1 MTKPGILSFGI
12 GGAGLVC
19 AALAPLART
28 RQAWLLAWTAL
39 SCFLVAWAYAANRP
53 ELFGKVEGRMD
64 PVRQL
69 VLLPYLVAFR
79 VGCWIIARVRRLAP
93 VDQVSPGLYVG
104 GRIDARAIPH
114 EVDLVI
120 DLIAELPAPRDV
132 RERAGYRCFPVLDG
146 HHPRDLDAFL
156 DLVVETAAA
165 ERPVLIHCESG
176 VGRAPSAAAVLLVA
190 RGLVP
195 DPESAVELM
204 AKRRPRIHPTRSDWE
219 FMRRAHARLRE
230 RNGDLG

>member
-1 MTKPGILSFGI
+1 MTKPGILSFSI

-53 ELFGKVEGRMD
+53 ELFGKAEGRMD
-64 PVRQL
+64 PLRQL

-79 VGCWIIARVRRLAP
+79 IGCWVIAQVRRLPP
-93 VDQVSPGLYVG
+93 VDLVAPGLYIG
-104 GRIDARAIPH
+104 GRVDASAIPAD
-114 EVDLVI
+114 VDLVI
-120 DLIAELPAPRDV
+120 DLTAELPAPAEV
-132 RERAGYRCFPVLDG
+132 RQRPGYRCFPVLDG

-156 DLVVETAAA
+156 DLVVEAAAA

-176 VGRAPSAAAVLLVA
+176 VGRAPTAAALLLVA
-190 RGLVP
+190 RGLVS
-195 DPESAVELM
+195 DPTSAVELM
-204 AKRRPRIHPTRSDWE
+204 AKRRSRIHPTRSDWE
-219 FMRRAHARLRE
+219 FMHRAHARLVE
-230 RNGDLG
+230 RA